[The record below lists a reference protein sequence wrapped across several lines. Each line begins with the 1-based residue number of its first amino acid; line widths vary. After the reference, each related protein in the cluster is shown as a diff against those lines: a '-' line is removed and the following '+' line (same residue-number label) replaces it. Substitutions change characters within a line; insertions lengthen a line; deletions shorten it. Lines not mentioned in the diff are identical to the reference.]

1 MPVNRADALLRIVD
15 GNPGPESNAAIIAPG
30 AFRFRCNILSAI
42 INGVRIDRIWRR
54 WRSRVRIVWA
64 PTYSFMIWS
73 LWYSAA
79 LCLDVCGAVI
89 IRKRHVTVASGK
101 LSVKST
107 SRRVRRRI
115 GSTKRRGRKVVSEAN
130 GVEGGCLLCD
140 KGSICPGIDGG
151 RRTIIKADLVLVKGL
166 RKHHHAARIK
176 QRRTVYR
183 TTRGDLLQAGHVRV
197 PVHAY

>member
-1 MPVNRADALLRIVD
+1 MPVNRADAFLRIID
-15 GNPGPESNAAIIAPG
+15 RNARPEGNAAVIAPG

-64 PTYSFMIWS
+64 ATYSFVIWS

-79 LCLDVCGAVI
+79 LCLGVCGAVI

-101 LSVKST
+101 LPVKST
-107 SRRVRRRI
+107 SRCSRIPRRVCG
-115 GSTKRRGRKVVSEAN
+115 GSKLRTGKVVSEAN

-140 KGSICPGIDGG
+140 KGGICPGIDGG
-151 RRTIIKADLVLVKGL
+151 RRTIIEADLVLVKCF
-166 RKHHHAARIK
+166 RKHHDAACI
-176 QRRTVYR
+176 Q
-183 TTRGDLLQAGHVRV
+183 Q
-197 PVHAY
+197 